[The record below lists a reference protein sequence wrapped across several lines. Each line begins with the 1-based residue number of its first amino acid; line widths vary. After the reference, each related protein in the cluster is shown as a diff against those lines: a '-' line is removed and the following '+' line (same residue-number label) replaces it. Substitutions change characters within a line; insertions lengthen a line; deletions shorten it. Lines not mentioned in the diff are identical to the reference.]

1 MSIGRQIQPNADVED
16 NAEENAGTLNEMEG
30 NDAVS
35 MFIQGIEKIG
45 GKVVDD
51 EEGAL
56 MNLSE
61 AVVNFLKS
69 YNNTLYKINGG
80 YIDGE

>member
-1 MSIGRQIQPNADVED
+1 
-16 NAEENAGTLNEMEG
+16 
-30 NDAVS
+30 

-69 YNNTLYKINGG
+69 YNDTLYKINGG